1 MQYEAP
7 SPVKPALIAGV
18 AFGVAAAIPFIGWI
32 NCLCCALVI
41 ACGLVAAYLQSQQ
54 CAKVGA
60 PFAVGDGALVGLIA
74 GLFYG
79 VANGIVGAIMQIA
92 FGVGNMEDVI
102 EQIESSGVDMDPA
115 AMEQMTSFM
124 ESTGPVVMALIGIFI
139 AIVLGAIFS
148 TLGGLIGGALFKKE
162 GPPPSAPMTQTP
174 PPVSGGPP
182 PTAPPTTPP
191 SSPPPTV

>member
-1 MQYEAP
+1 MQTEAP
-7 SPVKPALIAGV
+7 SFVKPALIAGI

-60 PFAVGDGALVGLIA
+60 PFAVGDGALVGLVA

-79 VANGIVGAIMQIA
+79 VANGIMGAIMQLA
-92 FGVGNMEDVI
+92 FGVGDIQEVI

-115 AMEQMTSFM
+115 VMEQMTSFM
-124 ESTGPVVMALIGIFI
+124 ESTGPVLMALIGIFV

-162 GPPPSAPMTQTP
+162 GPPPTAPMTQTP
-174 PPVSGGPP
+174 PPYAGGP

-191 SSPPPTV
+191 SV

>member
-1 MQYEAP
+1 MQTEAP
-7 SPVKPALIAGV
+7 SFVKPALISGI

-60 PFAVGDGALVGLIA
+60 PFAVGDGALVGLVA

-79 VANGIVGAIMQIA
+79 VANGIMGAIMQLA
-92 FGVGNMEDVI
+92 FGVGDMEEVI

-115 AMEQMTSFM
+115 VMDQITGFM
-124 ESTGPVVMALIGIFI
+124 ESTGPVLMALIGIFV
-139 AIVLGAIFS
+139 AIVLGAIFA

-162 GPPPSAPMTQTP
+162 GPPPPAPMAQTP
-174 PPVSGGPP
+174 PPYDGGHP
-182 PTAPPTTPP
+182 PTAPPPTTPP
-191 SSPPPTV
+191 SM

>member
-1 MQYEAP
+1 MQDQAP
-7 SPVKPALIAGV
+7 SFVKPALISGI

-60 PFAVGDGALVGLIA
+60 PFAVGDGALVGLVA

-79 VANGIVGAIMQIA
+79 VANGIMGAIMQLA
-92 FGVGNMEDVI
+92 FGVGDMQEVI

-115 AMEQMTSFM
+115 VMEQMTSFM
-124 ESTGPVVMALIGIFI
+124 ESTGPVLMALIGVFI
-139 AIVLGAIFS
+139 AIILGAIFA

-162 GPPPSAPMTQTP
+162 GPPPPAPMTQTP
-174 PPVSGGPP
+174 PPYAGGPP
-182 PTAPPTTPP
+182 AAPPTAPPPTTPP
-191 SSPPPTV
+191 SV